1 MIATGFSK
9 EEVSIDR
16 LRCHIDTL
24 AGERHPLTS
33 PEALERAADYI
44 TETLTAL
51 DYDVTEHRFT
61 ANSRQYRNVVA
72 SRRGSHLPHERVVAL
87 AHYDTV
93 VGSPGADDNASGVAV
108 LLELAT
114 LMAQFRFKRT
124 LHFIAVNLE
133 ENERSNDP
141 DSGTRGSRALA
152 AYARENRWSIEGV
165 IVLESVAYAGDDVRQ
180 TAPSGVPVVVPEKG
194 DFIALVGNERSRE
207 LVDGFARVIERQRLP
222 VPHVNLVVPGN
233 GEQVP
238 DSRRSDHAAFWDE
251 GYRAIMVTDTTN
263 FRNPHYHQSSDTPET
278 LNMEFAAKVCSAAV
292 EFLTELA
299 EPTV

>member
-1 MIATGFSK
+1 M
-9 EEVSIDR
+9 
-16 LRCHIDTL
+16 
-24 AGERHPLTS
+24 
-33 PEALERAADYI
+33 
-44 TETLTAL
+44 
-51 DYDVTEHRFT
+51 
-61 ANSRQYRNVVA
+61 
-72 SRRGSHLPHERVVAL
+72 
-87 AHYDTV
+87 
-93 VGSPGADDNASGVAV
+93 
-108 LLELAT
+108 AT

-152 AYARENRWSIEGV
+152 AYARENRWSIAGV

-180 TAPSGVPVVVPEKG
+180 TAPSGVSVAVPEKG

-233 GEQVP
+233 GEQLP

-263 FRNPHYHQSSDTPET
+263 FRNPHYHQFSDTPET
-278 LNMEFAAKVCSAAV
+278 LNMEFAAKVCSAAA